1 MSETSNSKNKDYI
14 RDMKQLKI
22 ALQENICLLKVQKKV
37 LTVLLDSDMYFISYC
52 FNKDWDLMYS
62 ESKTILVQNLFD
74 GAWDMSWMET
84 YCEDHI
90 YAIQFMFKESKRIQ
104 DFAPYVLTNHIDE
117 SYRSIEVYI
126 SPTEYKEIKEI
137 IDSMLKVF

>member
-1 MSETSNSKNKDYI
+1 MSETGNSKNKDYI
-14 RDMKQLKI
+14 RDMKQLKL
-22 ALQENICLLKVQKKV
+22 ALQENKCLSEVQKKV

-52 FNKDWDLMYS
+52 FNEDWDLMYS
-62 ESKTILVQNLFD
+62 EPKTILVQNLFD
-74 GAWDMSWMET
+74 GAWDMSWMKT

-104 DFAPYVLTNHIDE
+104 DFASYVLTNHIDE

-126 SPTEYKEIKEI
+126 SPTEFTEIKKI

>member
-14 RDMKQLKI
+14 RDMKQLKL
-22 ALQENICLLKVQKKV
+22 ALQENKCLSEVQKKV

-52 FNKDWDLMYS
+52 FNEDWDLMYS

-84 YCEDHI
+84 YCEDPI

-104 DFAPYVLTNHIDE
+104 DFASYVLTNHIDE
-117 SYRSIEVYI
+117 SYRIIEVYI
-126 SPTEYKEIKEI
+126 SPTEFTEIKKI